1 MNSSIHL
8 MPDVDSSPK
17 SSRVTHQR
25 KGRIRI
31 AQVLADAR
39 HEASSSSSFSSSLY
53 DQGSVSLEH
62 PSRPYTPASYDEK
75 MHLDSLVVE
84 NKRYRSV
91 QSRAAIT
98 STTASSSSS
107 TYIQRQLKENFS
119 IHMGN
124 KVSSTKRVARKQQ
137 LVSESFDHAELN
149 PRADRN
155 NNSDVHDD
163 YNNNNNN
170 TAAVV
175 VHLSSYSRSPLSEK
189 LSAVVSPLVSDLSEL
204 EMSLEHNTSTHA
216 IMTLT
221 ATPVERVLKLLK
233 GTIDD
238 DLDTG
243 RGCMG

>member
-1 MNSSIHL
+1 
-8 MPDVDSSPK
+8 MPDVDSSLK
-17 SSRVTHQR
+17 SSRVIHQR

-39 HEASSSSSFSSSLY
+39 YEASSSSSSSSH
-53 DQGSVSLEH
+53 DQGRDIAASLEH

-91 QSRAAIT
+91 QSRAAV
-98 STTASSSSS
+98 TAASSS

-119 IHMGN
+119 INMGN
-124 KVSSTKRVARKQQ
+124 KVASTKRVARKQQ

-149 PRADRN
+149 ARATSD
-155 NNSDVHDD
+155 SDVHNDS
-163 YNNNNNN
+163 

-175 VHLSSYSRSPLSEK
+175 VHLSSYSKSPLSEK
-189 LSAVVSPLVSDLSEL
+189 LSAVVNPLVSDLREL
-204 EMSLEHNTSTHA
+204 EMSLEHTSTHA
-216 IMTLT
+216 IMSLT
-221 ATPVERVLKLLK
+221 ATPVESALKLLK
-233 GTIDD
+233 GAL

-243 RGCMG
+243 RG